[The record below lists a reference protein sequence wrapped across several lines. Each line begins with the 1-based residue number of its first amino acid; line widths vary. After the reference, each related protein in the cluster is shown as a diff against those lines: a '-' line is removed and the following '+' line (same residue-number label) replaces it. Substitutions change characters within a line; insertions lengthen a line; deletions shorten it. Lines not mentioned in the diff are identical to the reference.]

1 MPRNSPSPEL
11 PTSLFMTPP
20 ARRNTPVASPQ
31 DESLTAKIQATI
43 AANKKTQELLQNLEK
58 EHDVEELRNEKLS
71 ADNTSLEKENVSLQN
86 EIDSLRKENDSLK
99 KDIRDMAASRRADV
113 ENTVAQMVS
122 EYFDREPRESEL
134 PTVID
139 DSDEERRRRR
149 S

>member
-1 MPRNSPSPEL
+1 MSPTV
-11 PTSLFMTPP
+11 PT
-20 ARRNTPVASPQ
+20 NTPATNSEDQ
-31 DESLTAKIQATI
+31 SLTAKIQATI

-71 ADNTSLEKENVSLQN
+71 ADNTSLEKENASLQN
-86 EIDSLRKENDSLK
+86 EIDSLRKENDSLQ

-122 EYFDREPRESEL
+122 EYFDREPRESQL